1 MSATAAAAMPAPLAG
16 SRKALT
22 AVALALGTFMQVL
35 DTSIANVSIPT
46 ISGTLGVSADQGTW
60 VITSFGVANAI
71 SVPLTG
77 WLSQRFGAVRLFTAS
92 IILFSIASLLC
103 GLSTSLQELIACRVL
118 QGAVAGPMIPL
129 SQALLLSSFSK
140 AKAGSALAI
149 WAMTTLI
156 APVMG
161 PLLGGWITDNISW
174 PWIFYINIPVG
185 AFAALVTWGIY
196 RRRETARRKLPI
208 DGVGLGLL
216 VLWVGALQIMLDKG
230 QELDWF
236 HSSTIVA
243 LALVA
248 LIVFCVF
255 LVWELVENPY
265 PVVDLR
271 LFKRRNFWTGTLALS
286 LGYGVF
292 FGNVVLMPLWLQQYM
307 GYTATDAGLLT
318 APVGILALLL
328 SPFVGRWVGKIDHR
342 WLATTAFLIFAISL
356 YMRTR
361 YNTQANFGFLVVPI
375 IVQGAAMAFF
385 FVPLVSLVL
394 SGLPPDRVPAASG
407 LSNFARIVCG
417 SGFEGRPQLLQR
429 LGQRWRLFGN
439 GAETVAKVK
448 NPEVLSSICADLG
461 IPFPESS
468 LSKPRAPAD
477 WLAKRKGG
485 AGGTHV
491 KPALQ
496 SNSAGA
502 EIYYQ
507 RKVSGTPIAALFL
520 ADGERATV
528 LGFSA
533 QWSLPTPRQPYRYG
547 GAVRPA
553 TLAPRTADSLSGAV
567 HRLAAAMSLV
577 GLNSAD
583 FLVDS
588 EVFWLLEVNPRP
600 GATLDIF
607 EPPEGS
613 LFALHMAACVG
624 KLFEGSHYP
633 EGAKA
638 AAIVYA
644 EDDIASLPVL
654 DWPYWTA
661 DRPLA
666 GSAIKAGQPLCTV
679 YACSSAAAGAR
690 ALTDERREMVL
701 AWTRARKA

>member
-1 MSATAAAAMPAPLAG
+1 MDNEAAVLIAAISG
-16 SRKALT
+16 R
-22 AVALALGTFMQVL
+22 ALA
-35 DTSIANVSIPT
+35 
-46 ISGTLGVSADQGTW
+46 
-60 VITSFGVANAI
+60 
-71 SVPLTG
+71 
-77 WLSQRFGAVRLFTAS
+77 AS
-92 IILFSIASLLC
+92 
-103 GLSTSLQELIACRVL
+103 
-118 QGAVAGPMIPL
+118 
-129 SQALLLSSFSK
+129 
-140 AKAGSALAI
+140 
-149 WAMTTLI
+149 
-156 APVMG
+156 
-161 PLLGGWITDNISW
+161 
-174 PWIFYINIPVG
+174 
-185 AFAALVTWGIY
+185 
-196 RRRETARRKLPI
+196 ARR
-208 DGVGLGLL
+208 G
-216 VLWVGALQIMLDKG
+216 
-230 QELDWF
+230 
-236 HSSTIVA
+236 
-243 LALVA
+243 
-248 LIVFCVF
+248 
-255 LVWELVENPY
+255 
-265 PVVDLR
+265 
-271 LFKRRNFWTGTLALS
+271 
-286 LGYGVF
+286 GY
-292 FGNVVLMPLWLQQYM
+292 
-307 GYTATDAGLLT
+307 
-318 APVGILALLL
+318 
-328 SPFVGRWVGKIDHR
+328 
-342 WLATTAFLIFAISL
+342 
-356 YMRTR
+356 
-361 YNTQANFGFLVVPI
+361 
-375 IVQGAAMAFF
+375 
-385 FVPLVSLVL
+385 VPLVTDFFGDQDTLDVADAHVRLVGDL
-394 SGLPPDRVPAASG
+394 ASG
-407 LSNFARIVCG
+407 IDEEALVRALETLSEQRRPLGIVCG

-439 GAETVAKVK
+439 GAETVARVK
-448 NPEVLSSICADLG
+448 NPEVLASICADLD

-468 LSKPRAPAD
+468 LSKPRAPAN

-491 KPALQ
+491 NPAHQ

-533 QWSLPTPRQPYRYG
+533 QWSLPTLRQPYRYG

-553 TLAPRTADSLSGAV
+553 TLAPRTADSLSAAI

-633 EGAKA
+633 GGAKA